1 MNQLWP
7 LYFMGY
13 NLIDVMTYTY
23 NYVCVHIQLCL
34 TLYIPL
40 RSQLGS
46 SVHGI
51 SQARILK

>member
-7 LYFMGY
+7 LYFKGY

-23 NYVCVHIQLCL
+23 NYMCVHIQSDSLH
-34 TLYIPL
+34 PL